1 MPKSKKHNIRSQRK
15 SSGKSKRKLNA
26 FFKQMLSAK
35 KQGLASFSYKNK
47 TYLGQKHNRLGMI
60 YKRQ

>member
-1 MPKSKKHNIRSQRK
+1 MPKSKKNMRSQKK

-47 TYLGQKHNRLGMI
+47 TYNGRKHPRLGMI
-60 YKRQ
+60 YKKQ